1 LPQRVFPTDVQIALR
16 QLNELFMLD
25 QAELDFGIYRVMNF
39 RRKEIKSFIENDL
52 LNQVKTELDKITKTR
67 LTTSASTASSS
78 A

>member
-1 LPQRVFPTDVQIALR
+1 
-16 QLNELFMLD
+16 MLD